1 MAQSAQNLY
10 SEHPTDTLFAN
21 RENNQRTSSIVT
33 FAPDS
38 ESFYYHSTAFY
49 YKNRAR
55 LHFHVTNEF
64 VAHFGLVRGLIEF
77 IRPGSLKFSYPSGQK
92 KMEIDLDVDQ
102 FEELHKL
109 FRAVHVELLKELRFK
124 TELKKAIEFEQKYRR
139 EVAEL
144 YLAVG

>member
-1 MAQSAQNLY
+1 MAPSAQPLFKEQPSNTLYANLE
-10 SEHPTDTLFAN
+10 STN
-21 RENNQRTSSIVT
+21 KTSSIIT

-38 ESFYYHSTAFY
+38 DSFYYHSTAFY

-55 LHFHVTNEF
+55 LHFNVTNEYL
-64 VAHFGLVRGLIEF
+64 AHFGLVRGLIEF
-77 IRPGSLKFSYPSGQK
+77 IRPSQLKFNYPYSQK
-92 KMEIDLDVDQ
+92 KMEIDLDIDQ
-102 FEELHKL
+102 FEELHQL

-124 TELKKAIEFEQKYRR
+124 NELKKAIEFEQKYRR